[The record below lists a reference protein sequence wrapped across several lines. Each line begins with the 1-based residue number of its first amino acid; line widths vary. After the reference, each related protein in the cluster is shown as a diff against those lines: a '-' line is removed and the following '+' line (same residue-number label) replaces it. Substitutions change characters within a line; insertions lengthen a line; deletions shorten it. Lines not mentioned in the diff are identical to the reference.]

1 MSPGAREAI
10 LHASDLLTREAALLR
25 QSHTRAGSDDWGD
38 DFFARNTYEDMA
50 QTAMQ
55 LHDIAWG
62 VIE

>member
-10 LHASDLLTREAALLR
+10 LHASDLLTREAVLLR
-25 QSHTRAGSDDWGD
+25 QSHTRPGTDDWGD
-38 DFFARNTYEDMA
+38 EVFAKNIHDDMA